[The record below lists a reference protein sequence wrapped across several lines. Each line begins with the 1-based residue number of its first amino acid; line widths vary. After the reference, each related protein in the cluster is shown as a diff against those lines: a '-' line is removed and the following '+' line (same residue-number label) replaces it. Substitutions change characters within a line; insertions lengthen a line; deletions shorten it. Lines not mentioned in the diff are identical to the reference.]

1 MANPLL
7 ASASPLL
14 ALCALAC
21 PIGMGAMMWFMARG
35 SRSQSSPPPAQQP
48 STLDDLR
55 DEHDRLG
62 TQIENLEGAHVDAE
76 HTAAAEPV
84 PLRSGRIGMS
94 AAGARDTLDP

>member
-1 MANPLL
+1 MASPIL

-35 SRSQSSPPPAQQP
+35 SRSKDAPPVQPP

-55 DEHDRLG
+55 HEHERLG
-62 TQIENLEGAHVDAE
+62 TQIDGVERADAE
-76 HTAAAEPV
+76 RAAPSGLAASGKPV
-84 PLRSGRIGMS
+84 DLA
-94 AAGARDTLDP
+94 AAGARDTLQR

>member
-1 MANPLL
+1 MASPIL

-35 SRSQSSPPPAQQP
+35 SRSKAEPPAHAP

-55 DEHDRLG
+55 HEHERLG
-62 TQIENLEGAHVDAE
+62 TQIESLEGSHADAE
-76 HTAAAEPV
+76 RAEPPTPAV
-84 PLRSGRIGMS
+84 SSRPVGVTV
-94 AAGARDTLDP
+94 AGARDTLRG

>member
-1 MANPLL
+1 MTSAIL

-35 SRSQSSPPPAQQP
+35 SRSKAPTAPTQP

-55 DEHDRLG
+55 HEHDRLG
-62 TQIENLEGAHVDAE
+62 TQIEHLEGAHVGAE
-76 HTAAAEPV
+76 HADATSRV
-84 PLRSGRIGMS
+84 PLVSG
-94 AAGARDTLDP
+94 